1 MSTPVLASSIID
13 GYATGTVVEAG
24 TDKIIVSPELQ
35 YLSYFA
41 RSYRFRSCKLF
52 PTQSSVCNHNSE
64 VAAKLDG
71 YGPLARMWKLLSSML
86 TGVGGNVESIS
97 ASLKLSR
104 NALSHALWP
113 TVTSLLLERA
123 EAGDVQTCVAICEVF
138 DIVQPQNNGSNVSVR
153 AHKLDI
159 ETIREWYSS
168 YIDILH
174 QMNLFSLATDLI
186 RTCRDPAITILNQ
199 QSTT

>member
-1 MSTPVLASSIID
+1 M
-13 GYATGTVVEAG
+13 
-24 TDKIIVSPELQ
+24 
-35 YLSYFA
+35 
-41 RSYRFRSCKLF
+41 
-52 PTQSSVCNHNSE
+52 
-64 VAAKLDG
+64 AAKLDG

-86 TGVGGNVESIS
+86 DGVGGNVEQIS
-97 ASLKLSR
+97 SKLKLSR
-104 NALSHALWP
+104 NALSNALWP

-123 EAGDVQTCVAICEVF
+123 DAGDVQTCVAICEVF
-138 DIVQPQNNGSNVSVR
+138 DIVQPQNNGSNVSIR
-153 AHKLDI
+153 THKLDI

-168 YIDILH
+168 YIDILQ